1 MEDIEFE
8 LLEKLYIDMREIK
21 INIKGLE
28 QSMAKKQDKARLEN
42 KMDAN
47 DKALYNEY
55 KQIIEVVTELN
66 EKLDKLNDLAKTRKL
81 NYKFL
86 NQ

>member
-1 MEDIEFE
+1 
-8 LLEKLYIDMREIK
+8 
-21 INIKGLE
+21 
-28 QSMAKKQDKARLEN
+28 MAKKQDKARLEN

>member
-1 MEDIEFE
+1 MEDIELE
-8 LLEKLYIDMREIK
+8 LLEKLYIDMQEMK

-28 QSMAKKQDKARLEN
+28 QSITTKQDKARLEN